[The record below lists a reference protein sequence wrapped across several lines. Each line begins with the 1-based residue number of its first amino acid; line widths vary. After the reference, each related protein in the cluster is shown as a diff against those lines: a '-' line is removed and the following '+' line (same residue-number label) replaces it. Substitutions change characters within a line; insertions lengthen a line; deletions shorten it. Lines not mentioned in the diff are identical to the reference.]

1 MAIDTEFSI
10 ETCVLKRRLAY
21 IQLYGFD
28 TQDVFIFTY
37 INNFVPFTATIFLEW
52 VEKKDSLLVG
62 FYMLGD
68 LINLWR
74 LFDNPPSS
82 ACLLGK
88 VCDLHCSRSEPSIT
102 ATKI

>member
-1 MAIDTEFSI
+1 M
-10 ETCVLKRRLAY
+10 LNRRLAY

-28 TQDVFIFTY
+28 THVFIFTY
-37 INNFVPFTATIFLEW
+37 INNFVPFTATFFLEW

-74 LFDNPPSS
+74 LFDNPLPS

-88 VCDLHCSRSEPSIT
+88 VCDLHAFNAQISP
-102 ATKI
+102 